1 MWIFKI
7 SFFILCYFMVRI
19 AISTFEPHPTTQN
32 THSSISTQSSK
43 LADSDS
49 SAF

>member
-19 AISTFEPHPTTQN
+19 AASTFESHPTTQHS
-32 THSSISTQSSK
+32 HSSISTQSSK
-43 LADSDS
+43 LADSES
-49 SAF
+49 IAF